1 MEILDVKD
9 LSFGYPGSDSP
20 VLKNVSFSVE
30 KGDFAVMCGA
40 TGCGKTT
47 LLKLIKPELTP
58 RGNADGNVIFLGQN
72 VKELSRKDSAHLI
85 GYVMQKPEEQ
95 IVTDTVRHEIAFGL
109 ENLGLPRNTVSKRV
123 AETASFFGIGDLFEK
138 KVSALS
144 GGQKQLLTLASVCA
158 MRPELLILDEP
169 TSRLDPISASSFI
182 SVLKKLNRELGI
194 TVLIAE
200 HRTEDLIPAA
210 SMLIVMEDG
219 RISYSGHPDVI
230 LGKITSE
237 NVLASMPASVR
248 LANGLGHEGTPPKN
262 IPEGRRFLE
271 ENYEKNSVRLERE
284 PALHGERKAL
294 EFKNVFFRFERNS
307 KDILSGVGM
316 TVFEGEVFCILGA
329 NGSGKTTLLKTA
341 SGLLKPFSGKVE
353 VFEKPLKKYPGNSLY
368 DGTLALLPQD
378 VQTVF
383 LKNTVREDI
392 GENNEPI
399 ILPYIEPLLEKHPYD
414 LSGGEMQLAALA
426 KVLKSRPRLLLADE
440 PTKGLDA
447 VAKSRLA
454 TLFKKLKAKGIA
466 VLTVTHDAEFAAM
479 CADRC
484 ALMFNGTLLPSEDAF
499 EFFSGNAFYTTAIS
513 RMTSGF
519 FENAV
524 TVDDALLLCRKNEK
538 KRIAP

>member
-1 MEILDVKD
+1 MEILDVKN
-9 LSFGYPGSDSP
+9 LNFGYPGSDGP

-58 RGNADGNVIFLGQN
+58 KGEADGTVLFLGQN
-72 VKELSRKDSAHLI
+72 VKELSRRDSAHLI

-109 ENLGLPRNTVSKRV
+109 ENLGLPRNTVAKRI

-144 GGQKQLLTLASVCA
+144 GGQKQLLSLASVCA

-182 SVLKKLNRELGI
+182 SVIKRLNRELGI

-200 HRTEDLIPAA
+200 HRTEDLIPTA
-210 SMLIVMEDG
+210 SRLIVMENGTISHAG
-219 RISYSGHPDVI
+219 RPDDV

-237 NVLASMPASVR
+237 KVLASMPVSVR
-248 LANGLGHEGTPPKN
+248 LAKKLGHEGKMPKD
-262 IPEGRRFLE
+262 IPEGRHFLE
-271 ENYEKNSVRLERE
+271 ENYAKSSVRLQRE
-284 PALHGERKAL
+284 PTSHGDKKAL
-294 EFKNVFFRFERNS
+294 EFKNVFFRFEKGS
-307 KDILSGVGM
+307 KDVLSGVNM
-316 TVFEGEVFCILGA
+316 TVFEGEIFCILGA
-329 NGSGKTTLLKTA
+329 NGSGKTTLLKAA

-353 VFEKPLKKYPGNSLY
+353 VFEKPLKKNPGNSLY

-383 LKNTVREDI
+383 LKSTVREDI
-392 GENNEPI
+392 GVDTEPSI
-399 ILPYIEPLLEKHPYD
+399 FPRVEPLLEKHPYD

-426 KVLKSRPRLLLADE
+426 KVLKSRPRLILADE
-440 PTKGLDA
+440 PTKGLDS
-447 VAKSRLA
+447 VAKSHLA
-454 TLFKKLKAKGIA
+454 ALFKELKAKGIT

-479 CADRC
+479 CADKC
-484 ALMFNGTLLPSEDAF
+484 ALMFGGSLLPSEDAF
-499 EFFSGNAFYTTAIS
+499 DFFSGNTFYTTAVS

-524 TVDDALLLCRKNEK
+524 TVDDAVMLCRESEK
-538 KRIAP
+538 KRGTP

>member
-9 LSFGYPGSDSP
+9 LSFEYPSSAGP

-47 LLKLIKPELTP
+47 LLKLIKPEISP
-58 RGNADGNVIFLGQN
+58 KGNADGTVLFLGQN
-72 VKELSRKDSAHLI
+72 IKELSRRDSARLI

-109 ENLGLPRNTVSKRV
+109 ENLGLPRNTVAKRV

-138 KVSALS
+138 RVSALS

-182 SVLKKLNRELGI
+182 SVIKRLNRELGI

-210 SMLIVMEDG
+210 SRLIVMEEG
-219 RISYSGHPDVI
+219 GISHSGHPDVV

-237 NVLASMPASVR
+237 KVLASMPASVR
-248 LANGLGHEGTPPKN
+248 LAKELGHEGKLPKD

-271 ENYEKNSVRLERE
+271 ENYAKSSVRLQRE
-284 PALHGERKAL
+284 PISHSDKKAL
-294 EFKNVFFRFERNS
+294 ELKNVFFRFEKDSR
-307 KDILSGVGM
+307 DILSKVNM
-316 TVFEGEVFCILGA
+316 TVFEGEIFCILGA

-353 VFEKPLKKYPGNSLY
+353 VFEKPLKKYPGCSLY

-383 LKNTVREDI
+383 LKSTVRDDI
-392 GENNEPI
+392 GGDSEAS
-399 ILPYIEPLLEKHPYD
+399 ILPYIEHLLEKHPYD

-447 VAKSRLA
+447 VTKGHLA
-454 TLFKKLKAKGIA
+454 TLFKELKAKGTT

-484 ALMFNGTLLPSEDAF
+484 ALMFDGGILPAENSFD
-499 EFFSGNAFYTTAIS
+499 FFSGNAFYTTAVS

-524 TVDDALLLCRKNEK
+524 TVDDAVMLCRKNEK
-538 KRIAP
+538 KKVTP